1 MYNLENF
8 DFGSNLKLHCKNN
21 NISLV
26 ELGNKIG
33 KARST
38 MYKYASNEIMPDLLT
53 IQEICNELNI
63 NVNELLNM
71 TEEDSE
77 ENRATNPFNSKEL
90 FLYYI
95 GFENKLL
102 CSHIRIDEQKGLQ
115 KVVFKNI
122 VKKKDITQNAYDYVG
137 SLETDSRVAFISLK
151 NDKPRNK
158 KFEKVLIIINL
169 TYATK
174 NLYIGSITG
183 TTDSNAPTTR
193 KCIVSLNQSMDR
205 DELNEIYNLLEF
217 NEREKKNIEENNVW
231 NIEAIDLKE
240 FFMSDE

>member
-1 MYNLENF
+1 MYNLDNF

-33 KARST
+33 KAKST
-38 MYKYASNEIMPDLLT
+38 MYKYASNEIVPDILT

-71 TEEDSE
+71 EEVDSE
-77 ENRATNPFNSKEL
+77 ENKAINPFNTNEL

-102 CSHIRIDEQKGLQ
+102 CSHIKINEQKGLQ

-122 VKKKDITQNAYDYVG
+122 VNKKDITKNAYDYVG

-151 NDKPRNK
+151 NDKPRNQ

-169 TYATK
+169 TYISR
-174 NLYIGSITG
+174 NFYIGSITG
-183 TTDSNAPTTR
+183 TTDSNRPTTR
-193 KCIVSLNQSMDR
+193 KCVISLNQSMDR
-205 DELNEIYNLLEF
+205 DELNEIYNILCFSEQ
-217 NEREKKNIEENNVW
+217 EKKSINENNVW
-231 NIEAIDLKE
+231 NIETIDLKD
-240 FFMSDE
+240 FFVAE